1 MIYSIVLD
9 NGTYYI
15 HASTEI
21 GVHIEYRYPTGF
33 WFRESAERTVYDLEE
48 GFMLFSVEEWIRL

>member
-9 NGTYYI
+9 GDYFV
-15 HASTEI
+15 HARTET
-21 GVHIEYRYPTGF
+21 GEHREYRYPTSF

-48 GFMLFSVEEWIRL
+48 GFMLFNPEEWVRL

>member
-9 NGTYYI
+9 GDYFV

-21 GVHIEYRYPTGF
+21 GEQIEYRYPTSF

-48 GFMLFSVEEWIRL
+48 GFMLFNPEEWIKL